1 MLENAH
7 FWSFYSTW
15 FPAFSFHFILQGTI
29 KQCPGKTLPQSSIRK
44 FEQVE
49 VCRKTSRELSIATVY
64 SERRLYSRFIEIAA
78 GQNVLY

>member
-44 FEQVE
+44 FEQRDGGVSQDLTRAE
-49 VCRKTSRELSIATVY
+49 YSNSILGKTSL
-64 SERRLYSRFIEIAA
+64 
-78 GQNVLY
+78 